1 MPYITIKQ
9 PPTYRQI
16 SFEDMMAGIQ
26 DLSKYVMP
34 NITNTR
40 TYWVD
45 RPNPKLLENTDVAK
59 MIEILAIFNK
69 SKEALFSQDR
79 ASLYHTFY
87 IPKSSGGLRR
97 IDAPKPELMNA
108 LRELKTLFETHMF
121 ALYHTTAFAYVRGRS
136 TIDAIKRHQR
146 NESKWFLKLD
156 FADFFGST
164 TPAFVLEMLAMIFPF
179 SEIVKFHDGS
189 SDANMDI
196 SSARD
201 SGIVSNNSNF
211 NNSSNSCDNDSYN
224 TNNTNN
230 NCRSNSS
237 NFNKNS
243 NSGNGGYT
251 EDSNNCRNDRDSI
264 LNGKHQLQ
272 KALSL
277 CFLSNGL
284 PQGTPISPFL
294 TNVMMI
300 AIDHNISNSL
310 RKFDNRRFVYTR
322 YADDLLI
329 SCKVDFDKD
338 KVQKLIID
346 TLSELQAPFGIKP
359 EKTRYG
365 SSAGRN
371 WNLGLMLN
379 NDNEITIGHKRKKQ
393 FKAMLDNYMRD
404 RASGNGWDRYD
415 IQVLGGLISYY
426 RMVEKDY
433 INYLLQQYGEKHGAD
448 IDKCIKVD
456 LAA

>member
-9 PPTYRQI
+9 PPVYYQI
-16 SFEDMMAGIQ
+16 SFEDMLAGIQ

-45 RPNPKLLENTDVAK
+45 RPNDKLLENTNIDRMIDVLIA
-59 MIEILAIFNK
+59 FNQ
-69 SKEALFSQDR
+69 SKESLFSQDK
-79 ASLYHTFY
+79 ASLYNTFH

-97 IDAPKPELMNA
+97 IDAPLPVLMNA
-108 LRELKTLFETHMF
+108 LRELKTLFETQMF
-121 ALYHTTAFAYVRGRS
+121 ALYHTSAFAYVRGRS
-136 TIDAIKRHQR
+136 TVDAIKRHQR

-164 TPAFVLEMLAMIFPF
+164 TLEFVLDMMSRLFPF
-179 SEIVKFHDGS
+179 NEIVKRTAG
-189 SDANMDI
+189 
-196 SSARD
+196 
-201 SGIVSNNSNF
+201 
-211 NNSSNSCDNDSYN
+211 
-224 TNNTNN
+224 
-230 NCRSNSS
+230 
-237 NFNKNS
+237 
-243 NSGNGGYT
+243 
-251 EDSNNCRNDRDSI
+251 RNELS
-264 LNGKHQLQ
+264 

-277 CFLSNGL
+277 CFLNNGL
-284 PQGTPISPFL
+284 PQGTPISPLL

-300 AIDHNISNSL
+300 AIDHKISNTL
-310 RKFDNRRFVYTR
+310 RNFDNRRFVYTR

-329 SCKVDFDKD
+329 SCKIDFNKD
-338 KVQKLIID
+338 LVQKFITD
-346 TLSELQAPFGIKP
+346 TLSEFNAPFAIKP

-379 NDNEITIGHKRKKQ
+379 KENQITIGHKRKKE
-393 FKAMLDNYMRD
+393 FKAMLDNYLRNRMSDNR
-404 RASGNGWDRYD
+404 WDRHE

-426 RMVEKDY
+426 KMIEKDY
-433 INYLLQQYGEKHGAD
+433 IEYLLQQYGIKHGQAVER
-448 IDKCIKVD
+448 CIKED

>member
-9 PPTYRQI
+9 PPVYYQI
-16 SFEDMMAGIQ
+16 SFEDMLAGIQ
-26 DLSKYVMP
+26 DLSRYVMP

-45 RPNPKLLENTDVAK
+45 RPNDRLLENTDITK
-59 MIEILAIFNK
+59 MISLLIAFNE
-69 SKEALFSQDR
+69 SKEALFEQDR
-79 ASLYHTFY
+79 ASLYHTFH

-97 IDAPKPELMNA
+97 IDAPLPELMNA
-108 LRELKTLFETHMF
+108 LRELKALFELHMF
-121 ALYHTTAFAYVRGRS
+121 ALYHTTAFAYIRGRS

-164 TPAFVLEMLAMIFPF
+164 TPAFVLDMLAQVFPF
-179 SEIVKFHDGS
+179 SEIVKAPVGK
-189 SDANMDI
+189 DAL
-196 SSARD
+196 A
-201 SGIVSNNSNF
+201 
-211 NNSSNSCDNDSYN
+211 
-224 TNNTNN
+224 
-230 NCRSNSS
+230 
-237 NFNKNS
+237 
-243 NSGNGGYT
+243 
-251 EDSNNCRNDRDSI
+251 
-264 LNGKHQLQ
+264 

-277 CFLSNGL
+277 CFLNNGL
-284 PQGTPISPFL
+284 PQGTPISPFI

-300 AIDHNISNSL
+300 AIDHKISNTL
-310 RKFDNRRFVYTR
+310 RNFDSRRFVYTR

-329 SCKVDFDKD
+329 FCKIDFDKD
-338 KVQKLIID
+338 FVQKFVID
-346 TLSELQAPFGIKP
+346 TLAELNAPFTIKP

-379 NDNEITIGHKRKKQ
+379 KENQITIGHKRKKE
-393 FKAMLDNYMRD
+393 FKAMRDNYIHARK
-404 RASGNGWDRYD
+404 SGNGWGRND

-433 INYLLQQYGEKHGAD
+433 IDYVLQQYGDKHGVNVEQ
-448 IDKCIKVD
+448 CIKVD
-456 LAA
+456 LVA